1 MKKRR
6 WLAAG
11 MAAVMVAGML
21 AGCGSSSDSGDSAGD
36 TAETTTAAA
45 VQAPTE
51 EASGEEVT
59 LRVALWDYSNTQ
71 YYKTMFDAFMAEYP
85 NITIEPVEFTAD
97 EYDNVIVTQLS
108 GKQNFDVVF
117 TKGTP
122 ALSAL
127 IAQGHILALDDVL
140 AADPDF
146 DPSVYSGLVD
156 ELKLNGSTYA
166 LPFRYDNNLLFYN
179 KDLFDAAG
187 VEYPKDGMTMAEFH
201 DLAAQLTSGEG
212 NDKVYGAHVHTW
224 ASNVYQF
231 PRRTE
236 EYNMLDPNTYDA
248 LIPYYNE
255 IVAMQ
260 DEGLVQ
266 DYGALKSSNIHY
278 SGVFYNQQCAMM
290 QMGTWFINML
300 LENVSD
306 FNWGVCTLPNDI
318 GMLGENSVGG
328 VTPVSIGAYGEHP
341 AVAWQFIKYICG
353 EAGAKVLAST
363 GIIPGYASDA
373 IAEIYNS
380 FPETYPNAPENL
392 ADYIICD
399 KNVVEVNLNEH
410 GKELDTITTE
420 QHSAIMTKSV
430 TVEEGVQQLKERAAE
445 VLGVELGAADAADT
459 AEETTAAAE

>member
-1 MKKRR
+1 MKKILALLLVLAMGLS
-6 WLAAG
+6 LAACSG
-11 MAAVMVAGML
+11 GNNAADNTANNTSNSQTEDTTG
-21 AGCGSSSDSGDSAGD
+21 GDTSGD
-36 TAETTTAAA
+36 A
-45 VQAPTE
+45 VE
-51 EASGEEVT
+51 I
-59 LRVALWDYSNTQ
+59 ALWSFNIGGFTEAANWDEIIA
-71 YYKTMFDAFMAEYP
+71 AFNEKYP

-127 IAQGHILALDDVL
+127 ISQGHILALDDLL

-341 AVAWQFIKYICG
+341 AEAWQFIKYICG
-353 EAGAKVLAST
+353 EEGAKVLAST